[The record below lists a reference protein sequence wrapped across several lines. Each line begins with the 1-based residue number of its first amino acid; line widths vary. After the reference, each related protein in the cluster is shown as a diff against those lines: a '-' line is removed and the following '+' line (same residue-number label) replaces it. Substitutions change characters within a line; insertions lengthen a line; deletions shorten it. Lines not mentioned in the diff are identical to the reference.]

1 MLYAML
7 VCGAFVLFYTLF
19 RCFKRYKKVQM
30 EKTAM
35 EINERYFKYGVENQI
50 LQINRSYPSINII
63 YMNAGSFF
71 ECRLM
76 FDFKRQEHGS
86 VEVKD
91 VFRT

>member
-35 EINERYFKYGVENQI
+35 EINERYFKYGVENQKNPNLI
-50 LQINRSYPSINII
+50 LPTFGPNPNPEQSNQFYSYPKEM
-63 YMNAGSFF
+63 MN
-71 ECRLM
+71 
-76 FDFKRQEHGS
+76 
-86 VEVKD
+86 
-91 VFRT
+91 